1 MIIANKKNIVIFLIG
16 FCFAFLLPVFS
27 EEESIQIGGKNGW
40 QNLLVS
46 KNIVS
51 TKGLFGYEAKALA
64 KKERA
69 HTESLDLLLNFDGI
83 DIKDTLDRYH
93 LVNEDLVKTYRKSN
107 DAKTGTAAL
116 LSLEKKPLVLSG
128 GEDSF
133 FGSSGYKG
141 SFSISFWIKPFLLQ
155 SQERLFSWNSSRN
168 TLHTILDQSI
178 QAFFNKGRLQWQLSN
193 IFTTSEA
200 IETDFLLKGT
210 SMLIPNSWSHHCFV
224 YSEAD
229 ETIEYYVN
237 GFLEDVQ
244 SVKALKPFLGMQAD
258 IRLCENYTGLLDAF
272 VIDNDDAVLNG
283 DGAVYSKERGRFETQ
298 PIDLGT
304 YGTVVRKLE
313 AEVDIPEQTAVA
325 FFLRSGDNFYE
336 WTETYPAWQPVAPGK
351 QLDGFIGRYVQ
362 VAAELYT
369 DGAGKKTPAI
379 TDISLFYQKT
389 EAPLAPYMLK
399 AEGGDGYID
408 LSWAK
413 TLDENTAGYLIY
425 YGESS
430 GEYLG
435 TFALEGKSPIQ
446 TDLQEKFRIR
456 GLQNG
461 KIYYFAIRAY
471 SAVDERIIGPF
482 SKEIWARPREN
493 KGAFYE

>member
-1 MIIANKKNIVIFLIG
+1 MVITNKKNTVIFLIG
-16 FCFAFLLPVFS
+16 LCFAFLFPVFA

-336 WTETYPAWQPVAPGK
+336 WTETYPAWQPVIPGE
-351 QLDGFIGRYVQ
+351 QLQGLSGRYVQ

-369 DGAGKKTPAI
+369 DGAGKKTPVI